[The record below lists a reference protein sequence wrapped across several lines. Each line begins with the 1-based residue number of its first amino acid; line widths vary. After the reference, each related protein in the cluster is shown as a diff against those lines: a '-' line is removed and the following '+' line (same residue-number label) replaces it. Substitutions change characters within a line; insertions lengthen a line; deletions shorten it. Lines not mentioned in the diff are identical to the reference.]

1 MSRKQRPSFI
11 RVTDSS
17 DSSILCGAY
26 FTDVT
31 GGKGS
36 VTTPEISTS
45 TYCME
50 LEFGPVMPLGERREQ
65 ISIFFT
71 TRVFDL

>member
-1 MSRKQRPSFI
+1 MA
-11 RVTDSS
+11 DSS
-17 DSSILCGAY
+17 DSSILRGAF
-26 FTDVT
+26 FTDVA
-31 GGKGS
+31 GS
-36 VTTPEISTS
+36 IGNVTISKISTS